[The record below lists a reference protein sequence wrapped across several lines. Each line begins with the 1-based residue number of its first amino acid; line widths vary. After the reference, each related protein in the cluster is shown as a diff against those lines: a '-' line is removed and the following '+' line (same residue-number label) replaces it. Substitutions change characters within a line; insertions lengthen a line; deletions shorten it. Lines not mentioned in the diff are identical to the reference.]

1 MNLLES
7 ILSASGGSALTEIA
21 SKLNLDSG
29 QASEV
34 LKHLAPALGRGIQ
47 RNTADQGGL
56 DSLMNA
62 LTKGNHERY
71 IDQPNAVTQQ
81 DAIDDGNGIL
91 GHIFGSKD
99 VSRQVAGH
107 ASKQT
112 GVSASLIKKMLPM
125 IASLAMGALAKQKTA
140 QPGFADSTQSGSAG
154 GSLLNS
160 FLDADKDGSIMD
172 DLLGMA
178 GKFLR

>member
-1 MNLLES
+1 MNLLET
-7 ILSASGGSALTEIA
+7 ILSASGGKGIVEIA
-21 SKLNLDSG
+21 KTLDLDAG
-29 QASEV
+29 QATDI
-34 LKHLAPALGRGIQ
+34 LKHLAPALGRGIS
-47 RNTADQGGL
+47 RNTAEPSGL
-56 DSLMNA
+56 DALLGA

-71 IDQPNAVTQQ
+71 IDNPDAVTRPE
-81 DAIDDGNGIL
+81 AIDDGNGIL

-99 VSRQVAGH
+99 VSRNVAKH

-112 GVSASLIKKMLPM
+112 GISDSIIKKMLPM
-125 IASLAMGALAKQKTA
+125 VASLAMGALAKQKQA
-140 QPGFADSTQSGSAG
+140 QPNFADRNKSSDAG
-154 GSLLNS
+154 GLLNA

>member
-21 SKLNLDSG
+21 SKLNLDAG
-29 QASEV
+29 QATDV

-47 RNTADQGGL
+47 RNTAEPSGL

-62 LTKGNHERY
+62 LSKGNHERY
-71 IDQPNAVTQQ
+71 LDQPSAVTEES
-81 DAIDDGNGIL
+81 AINDGNGIL

-99 VSRQVAGH
+99 VSRQVANH

-112 GVSASLIKKMLPM
+112 GVSSSLIKKMLPM
-125 IASLAMGALAKQKTA
+125 IASLAMGALAKQKNT
-140 QPGFADSTQSGSAG
+140 QPDFANSMQGGGG

-160 FLDADKDGSIMD
+160 FLDAHKDGSIMD